1 MEVHSY
7 MRSEISIIM
16 PIGNKIQYL
25 YDTLQSVKNQT
36 FEAFE
41 IICIDDATNDGSSE
55 VLEKIAESDS
65 RFKVN
70 RLEKKQGGGVA
81 ET

>member
-1 MEVHSY
+1 
-7 MRSEISIIM
+7 M
-16 PIGNKIQYL
+16 PIGNTVQYL
-25 YDTLQSVKNQT
+25 FDTLQSIKNQT

>member
-1 MEVHSY
+1 MQA
-7 MRSEISIIM
+7 EISIVM
-16 PIGNKIQYL
+16 PIGNTVQYL
-25 YDTLQSVKNQT
+25 FDTLQSIKNQT

-70 RLEKKQGGGVA
+70 RLEKKQGGA
-81 ET
+81 LQKHRI